1 MTQKRPEEKGLH
13 VTDLTGQ
20 LLLAMPTLQDPNFS
34 DSVVLVCHHD
44 GDGCM
49 GLIVNRPREVTLQEV
64 LEDLEIW
71 KPEPGATLPDGE
83 RRVFEGGPVDEHR
96 GFILHDGWHVYD
108 STMQI
113 TSELHLTASRDIL
126 EAIAKGDG
134 PEHFM
139 LILGY
144 AGWGEGQLEQELSN
158 NDWIVAPSSHRILFQ
173 ELPEDRWEFGARC
186 MGIDRTNLSD
196 QIGHA

>member
-1 MTQKRPEEKGLH
+1 VHITE
-13 VTDLTGQ
+13 LTGQ
-20 LLLAMPTLQDPNFS
+20 LLLAMPSLQDPNFS
-34 DSVVLVCHHD
+34 DSVVLICHHD
-44 GDGCM
+44 VDGCM
-49 GLIVNRPREVTLQEV
+49 GLIVNRPRDVTLREV
-64 LEDLEIW
+64 LVDLKIW
-71 KPEPGATLPDGE
+71 TEEPGNMLPDGD
-83 RRVFEGGPVDEHR
+83 RRVFEGGPMDEYR
-96 GFILHDGWHVYD
+96 GFILHDGWHIYD

-144 AGWGEGQLEQELSN
+144 AGWGSGQLEQELSD

-173 ELPEDRWEFGARC
+173 ELPEDRWEYGARC